1 MESFFILRKI
11 SEPKKIMA
19 ENNGF
24 NKFAFFLGPIWGI
37 FKGLWFEGLI
47 LFWLM
52 NFAIFIAP
60 QFSFLFILTSS
71 IFWGFFGKDIYIQ
84 KLLKS
89 GYIPEV
95 IVVSN
100 SSQKAILIFS
110 SKNKWM
116 SLLSSIMVVEI
127 LSRFTMLSI

>member
-47 LFWLM
+47 WLWLM

-60 QFSFLFILTSS
+60 PFSFLFILTSS

-84 KLLKS
+84 KLLES
-89 GYIPEV
+89 GYIPED

-110 SKNKWM
+110 SKNK
-116 SLLSSIMVVEI
+116 
-127 LSRFTMLSI
+127 

>member
-1 MESFFILRKI
+1 
-11 SEPKKIMA
+11 MA

-47 LFWLM
+47 WFWLM

-60 QFSFLFILTSS
+60 HFSLFIHFD
-71 IFWGFFGKDIYIQ
+71 IINFWGFLEKDIYIQ

-89 GYIPEV
+89 GYTPED
-95 IVVSN
+95 IVLSN
-100 SSQKAILIFS
+100 SSRKAILIFS
-110 SKNKWM
+110 SKNK
-116 SLLSSIMVVEI
+116 
-127 LSRFTMLSI
+127 